1 VVGLLEYWLAG
12 RILAPVRSI
21 AETAR
26 SLSERD
32 LHRRVEVRVPPDE
45 LGELVATFNQMLERL
60 EASFESLR
68 RFTADASHELRA
80 PLTMMSTDIQ
90 VALTRPRS
98 EEAYR
103 RTLLSLQQEVEEL
116 NRVVD
121 HLLML
126 ARADAGAVTAR
137 REPIDVADFIH
148 ETSARWEATA
158 RRRRVKL
165 EVDVPGSGTF
175 SADPALTRRIVDN
188 LIGNAIRHTPTRGR
202 VQVSARQESQEWVI
216 DVVDEG
222 PGIQPGA
229 RDHLFARFGKTD
241 DAHTPD
247 GGGAGLG
254 LAVSAVLAQVQGGE
268 LRLVDTAQGADF
280 RLRLP
285 QD

>member
-1 VVGLLEYWLAG
+1 
-12 RILAPVRSI
+12 
-21 AETAR
+21 
-26 SLSERD
+26 
-32 LHRRVEVRVPPDE
+32 VPPDE